1 MEKGFISLF
10 ELNKQIK
17 QVLKKEFST
26 AIWITAEISSVQE
39 NRSGH
44 CYLELADKS
53 DKEDK
58 TVAVA
63 KATIWSFT
71 YGMLKTYFT
80 SVTGRVLEKGM
91 KVLVCVEVVY
101 HELYGFS
108 LNIKDIDPTFTI
120 GDLERKKREILEQL
134 EKDGVIDMNKELE
147 FPLLPKT
154 IAVISSPT
162 AAGYGDFVNQLQKN
176 TYSYKFHIHLF
187 PALMQGDQTTSSVI
201 SALERIYEYEDLF
214 DVVVII
220 RGGGSQTDLG
230 SFDSYDLAAN
240 VAQFPLPV
248 IAGIGH
254 DRDETIVDRVAYIS
268 VKTPT
273 AAAAFLIECFHELDA
288 GLETRQEEF
297 VQGVSALIRQERN
310 KQTMMLMNFKRL
322 TQSMLEN
329 SDGRLKIAS
338 HKIDYASALFMDRK
352 RKEFEHIRHRV
363 SHQSDMLLARHRNL
377 LENLGQQLKRHS
389 MDKITEH
396 KQRLK
401 LAETTVK
408 YVDPVH
414 VLSRG
419 YSIAKVNGKVIKRPE
434 DVVAGDVIETVLV
447 GGSIN
452 SVVTE

>member
-1 MEKGFISLF
+1 
-10 ELNKQIK
+10 
-17 QVLKKEFST
+17 
-26 AIWITAEISSVQE
+26 
-39 NRSGH
+39 
-44 CYLELADKS
+44 
-53 DKEDK
+53 
-58 TVAVA
+58 
-63 KATIWSFT
+63 
-71 YGMLKTYFT
+71 
-80 SVTGRVLEKGM
+80 
-91 KVLVCVEVVY
+91 
-101 HELYGFS
+101 
-108 LNIKDIDPTFTI
+108 
-120 GDLERKKREILEQL
+120 
-134 EKDGVIDMNKELE
+134 
-147 FPLLPKT
+147 
-154 IAVISSPT
+154 
-162 AAGYGDFVNQLQKN
+162 
-176 TYSYKFHIHLF
+176 
-187 PALMQGDQTTSSVI
+187 
-201 SALERIYEYEDLF
+201 
-214 DVVVII
+214 
-220 RGGGSQTDLG
+220 
-230 SFDSYDLAAN
+230 
-240 VAQFPLPV
+240 
-248 IAGIGH
+248 
-254 DRDETIVDRVAYIS
+254 
-268 VKTPT
+268 
-273 AAAAFLIECFHELDA
+273 FLIECFHELDA